1 MNCKLFI
8 TLSFGLA
15 ILLGAC
21 SSSNTSGATTGGST
35 NQPDAGAG
43 GTSGS
48 DGDQRTAV
56 PAVNA
61 ALSTA
66 DAAVDAAVDAA
77 RTASTPTERARAAT
91 LIAQARMSLERAVE
105 AAQNAFD
112 TAQGSEAIGQTRR
125 ALDIATSFQRNRKT
139 DLDNAAA
146 TFAWYGRNLVR
157 YAFARTTIAVPRA
170 GINTAMINRVE
181 RTIPDPTDAD
191 TQIVNP
197 KAFCDDVS
205 LPTCTSTTFKDIMY
219 SDDKR
224 VFSVADDDEGGDEFK
239 VNGYVGWTASSSTL
253 DETTHTGL
261 KLTDAGLVIR
271 TGGTA
276 ASGADRFRADF
287 TDMRRKITT
296 WASDSDSDGDVDAAD
311 GIRGQNGWD
320 LTIAFDE
327 PQARSVPVVFNDI
340 TNPVSSWTGN
350 NAFYWKSV
358 VRADPSQTSEDGDY
372 YDANAFKQPKGSE
385 DLGTY
390 EVWLSNHIGVDTNTE
405 PAEGQGEVTCLDGS
419 RGTSCPFDDKNF
431 YLNYAAYGLFVYTAS
446 TETFR
451 GTGAAAGYN
460 GQIGRIN
467 TLHFG
472 YSAFGTGEGQKTTD
486 IGEAIAGGRFHGYT
500 LAYEVTGDRNLE
512 AGNNRT
518 GIEHKLLRGDVTLTV
533 NIPKGSG
540 AGSLEGTMNNFQQ
553 WNEENK
559 VWTAYVDNFKVVL
572 NPTTTDNFSESG
584 SFSGTT
590 TATPTTVTGTTF
602 NLGGGTGVYKGS
614 FYGPRA
620 DVKDLE
626 IAGSWTVGSGD
637 ADDDEQDIYGSFG
650 AKQRPAATPGSS

>member
-1 MNCKLFI
+1 MNRKLFI

-15 ILLGAC
+15 FLLGAC
-21 SSSNTSGATTGGST
+21 SSSNTSGTTAGGST
-35 NQPDAGAG
+35 TPPDAGPG
-43 GTSGS
+43 GTGGTDGNGGS
-48 DGDQRTAV
+48 DGNQRTAV
-56 PAVNA
+56 PAVNT
-61 ALSTA
+61 ALSA
-66 DAAVDAAVDAA
+66 AEKAVSDAVGAA
-77 RTASTPTERARAAT
+77 RTVSTPTERANAAR
-91 LIAQARMSLERAVE
+91 LIAQARARLNDAVE
-105 AAQNAFD
+105 AARNAVAA
-112 TAQGSEAIGQTRR
+112 AQGPQALGEATQ
-125 ALDIATSFQRNRKT
+125 ALDRATSYRSAQEEILNTAR
-139 DLDNAAA
+139 AS
-146 TFAWYGRNLVR
+146 FAWYGRQLVR
-157 YAFARTTIAVPRA
+157 YAFARGTVAIPRA
-170 GINTAMINRVE
+170 GNTAMIRRIP
-181 RTIPDPTDAD
+181 RTIPSPTDPD

-197 KAFCDDVS
+197 DAFCDDVS

-320 LTIAFDE
+320 LEITFDE
-327 PQARSVPVVFNDI
+327 PQQPRSVPVSYSDI
-340 TNPVSSWTGN
+340 SDPVSSWSGN

-358 VRADPSQTSEDGDY
+358 VQADSEQTSKDGDY
-372 YDANAFKQPKGSE
+372 YDANAFRQPKGSE

-405 PAEGQGEVTCLDGS
+405 PAEGQGEVTCLDRS
-419 RGTSCPFDDKNF
+419 RGTSCPFDDEHF

-446 TETFR
+446 TETFNQ
-451 GTGAAAGYN
+451 GDN
-460 GQIGRIN
+460 GQVGRIN
-467 TLHFG
+467 TLSFG
-472 YSAFGTGEGQKTTD
+472 YSAFGTEEGQKTKD
-486 IGEAIAGGRFHGYT
+486 IGEAITGGRFHGHT
-500 LAYEVTGDRNLE
+500 LAYEILGDQNLQL
-512 AGNNRT
+512 GRTT
-518 GIEHKLLRGDVTLTV
+518 GIETKLLRGDVTLTV

-540 AGSLEGTMNNFQQ
+540 TGYLQGTMNNFQQ

>member
-125 ALDIATSFQRNRKT
+125 ALDIATSFQRNRKM

-157 YAFARTTIAVPRA
+157 YAFARTTIAVPSA
-170 GINTAMINRVE
+170 GINTAMINRIE

-219 SDDKR
+219 SDGKR

-239 VNGYVGWTASSSTL
+239 VDGYITQRVSDSDL
-253 DETTHTGL
+253 DSGTRTGL

-271 TGGTA
+271 TGV
-276 ASGADRFRADF
+276 SGDYTDFRRNISRQV
-287 TDMRRKITT
+287 TD
-296 WASDSDSDGDVDAAD
+296 ADGDGDD
-311 GIRGQNGWD
+311 DTPFGQNGWD
-320 LTIAFDE
+320 LEITFDA
-327 PQARSVPVVFNDI
+327 PQTRSVPVSYSNVSD
-340 TNPVSSWTGN
+340 PVSSWTGN
-350 NAFYWKSV
+350 NVFYWKSV
-358 VRADPSQTSEDGDY
+358 VPADSEQTSENGDY
-372 YDANAFKQPKGSE
+372 YHAGGFNQIGSK

-405 PAEGQGEVTCLDGS
+405 PATGQGEVTCPDNTIGI
-419 RGTSCPFDDKNF
+419 SCPGDDEHF

-446 TETFR
+446 TETIPNI
-451 GTGAAAGYN
+451 GAVE
-460 GQIGRIN
+460 GQLGRIN

-472 YSAFGTGEGQKTTD
+472 YSAFGTGQGQKTTD
-486 IGEAIAGGRFHGYT
+486 IGEAIAGARFQGHT
-500 LAYEVTGDRNLE
+500 FAYEVLGDRS
-512 AGNNRT
+512 T
-518 GIEHKLLRGDVTLTV
+518 GIKHKLLRGDVTLTV
-533 NIPKGSG
+533 SIPKGSG
-540 AGSLEGTMNNFQQ
+540 TGSLSGTMDKFQQ

-572 NPTTTDNFSESG
+572 NPTSADNFSESG